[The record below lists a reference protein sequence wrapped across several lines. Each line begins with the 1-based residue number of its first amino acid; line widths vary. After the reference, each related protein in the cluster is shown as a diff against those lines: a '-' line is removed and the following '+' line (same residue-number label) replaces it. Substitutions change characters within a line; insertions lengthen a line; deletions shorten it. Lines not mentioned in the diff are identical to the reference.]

1 MENDTHCHEQAKTRP
16 MRRDRQAFYLL
27 LLITLI
33 VRIVYVL
40 RVTPEP
46 VLYDAVT
53 YDTIALNISR
63 HGAFSLYHPRP
74 TAYVTPGYPLFLAGI
89 YALFGESNFAVVR
102 VFQALLS
109 IAVIFF
115 VFYSVREMTDNRAIP
130 WLAAIGCI
138 LYIPFTDA
146 NQFILTEVLFSF
158 VLIVSFYAMVLEE
171 KYQRTSYRIFFG
183 AMLGVS
189 CLVRPILFFLPA
201 FILGIESLVFLI
213 SRSNDARQRFTRRFK
228 DSILVYGVL
237 FLTLCPWIARNYLV
251 FRSFIPFST
260 EGGNPLYLGT
270 VYQYAVD
277 GKSMHI
283 QGLSEI
289 EQNRVWMQK
298 ARENFQEEIRKAPG
312 RYFLWYLSKIQQ
324 LCAYPYLR
332 GFMYWKA
339 MKLARMTHVVLIWF
353 CSIGLLV
360 SFLGGGSVRRISG
373 IWIVYYILFHIP
385 FIGSSRY
392 FFPVMPLCM
401 IFLAFGIIFFKDI
414 LNRYILTTEGGP
426 TRRKKI
432 IFGVALWIFLL
443 YFMILLKNNFYQK
456 SGILNLSVH
465 PVLLSKMFGSLMDAA
480 IFVFLVAS
488 LYLLSRI
495 RILRG
500 GREILACSLFVFL
513 FYLGPLTPLTI
524 RGFEL
529 GMTFEVPVRRSAEVE
544 QIIDLPAW
552 AKGYKDPKL
561 VVSLANSDSGSLDYQ
576 LGINVNDTLIYELK
590 KGDHYSGAEIILPL
604 TQEMVESNPIMK
616 VKIKVE
622 SESFRN
628 HPILKGTVHCYRGIS
643 LLDGREDDLSRE
655 PGIQGGTYNIGLR
668 LYGKSRLKN
677 VYYWRGSRRSV
688 TRTFIH
694 NNQGKE

>member
-1 MENDTHCHEQAKTRP
+1 MENDTHCHEQAKAHP
-16 MRRDRQAFYLL
+16 MRRDLQVFYLL
-27 LLITLI
+27 LFITLI

-46 VLYDAVT
+46 IQYDAVT
-53 YDTIALNISR
+53 YDTIARNILR
-63 HGAFSLYHPRP
+63 HGAFSLNHPKP

-102 VFQALLS
+102 MIQALLS

-115 VFYSVREMTDNRAIP
+115 VFHSVREMTDNRRVP

-146 NQFILTEVLFSF
+146 NQFILSEALFSF
-158 VLIVSFYAMVLEE
+158 VLAVCFYAMVLEE
-171 KYQRTSYRIFFG
+171 KYRRTSYRIFFG

-189 CLVRPILFFLPA
+189 CLVKPILFFLPA
-201 FILGIESLVFLI
+201 FMLGIEFLAFLI
-213 SRSNDARQRFTRRFK
+213 SPSNDARLKFTRRFK

-237 FLTLCPWIARNYLV
+237 FVTLCPWIARNYLV

-260 EGGNPLYLGT
+260 EGGNPFYLGT

-277 GKSMHI
+277 GKSMYI

-298 ARENFQEEIRKAPG
+298 GMKIFQEEIRKAPVK
-312 RYFLWYLSKIQQ
+312 YFLWHLSKIHH
-324 LCAYPYLR
+324 LCAAPWLR
-332 GFMYWKA
+332 SIMYWKL
-339 MKLARMTHVVLIWF
+339 MKLTRMTHVVLIWF
-353 CSIGLLV
+353 CWIGLLV
-360 SFLGGGSVRRISG
+360 SFLGGGAVRRISG
-373 IWIVYYILFHIP
+373 IWIVYYILIHVP
-385 FIGSSRY
+385 FIGMSRY

-401 IFLAFGIIFFKDI
+401 IFSAFGIIFFKDI
-414 LNRYILTTEGGP
+414 LNRFILATEGDP
-426 TRRKKI
+426 TGRKKI
-432 IFGVALWIFLL
+432 IFGAALWIFLL

-456 SGILNLSVH
+456 SGILNLSIH
-465 PVLLSKMFGSLMDAA
+465 PVLLSKMFGALMDAA
-480 IFVFLVAS
+480 IFVFLAAS

-500 GREILACSLFVFL
+500 RREILGCSLFAVL
-513 FYLGPLTPLTI
+513 FYLGPLTI

-529 GMTFEVPVRRSAEVE
+529 GLTFDVPLRRSAEVE
-544 QIIDLPAW
+544 QIIDLPGW

-576 LGINVNDTLIYELK
+576 LGINVNDSLIYELK
-590 KGDHYSGAEIILPL
+590 KGDHYSGAELILPL
-604 TQEMVESNPIMK
+604 APEMVKPNCIIK
-616 VKIKVE
+616 VKIKAE

-628 HPILKGTVHCYRGIS
+628 YPILKGTVNCYRGIS
-643 LLDGREDDLSRE
+643 LLNGREDDISGE
-655 PGIQGGTYNIGLR
+655 PGIQEGTYNIGLR
-668 LYGKSRLKN
+668 LYGKSRLEN
-677 VYYWRGSRRSV
+677 VYYWRGSRRSI

-694 NNQGKE
+694 NNRGKE